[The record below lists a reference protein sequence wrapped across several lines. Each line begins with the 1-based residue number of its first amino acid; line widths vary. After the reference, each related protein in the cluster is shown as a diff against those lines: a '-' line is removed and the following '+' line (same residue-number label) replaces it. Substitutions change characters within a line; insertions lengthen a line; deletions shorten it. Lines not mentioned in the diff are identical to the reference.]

1 MAGKSQIRAEAA
13 YIRDH
18 FTEKFRKEQSR
29 ALNQMLVSQISREDA
44 SHYYVYAPLGSEADI
59 RETILFLQKNGR
71 KTAFPKVKGKD
82 MIFVEVQDMDREMK
96 EGCFHVMEPVHDRP
110 VDWKDAV
117 VLTPGLAFDNSGSRI
132 GYGKGY
138 YDRYFADH
146 SCRRMVGITYCELF
160 YEKGK
165 IPADSYDRKMDAVCT
180 PEGIKEIK

>member
-1 MAGKSQIRAEAA
+1 
-13 YIRDH
+13 
-18 FTEKFRKEQSR
+18 
-29 ALNQMLVSQISREDA
+29 
-44 SHYYVYAPLGSEADI
+44 
-59 RETILFLQKNGR
+59 
-71 KTAFPKVKGKD
+71 
-82 MIFVEVQDMDREMK
+82 MK

-165 IPADSYDRKMDAVCT
+165 IPADPYDRKMDAVCT